1 MLPARSI
8 SEPESPVLLALA
20 ALCALLIRAMLA
32 RQKGAAMI
40 SRPNVHRR
48 SRRVLGSGQVPQLT
62 PITITATGSGS
73 TAILV
78 FSKSVVVTGNLPLTV
93 ATRTFVSQVVNSAN
107 QVTVTMSGAVTGLAY
122 ALAANT
128 PNLKGF
134 DGSVNSALAGTFP

>member
-1 MLPARSI
+1 
-8 SEPESPVLLALA
+8 
-20 ALCALLIRAMLA
+20 
-32 RQKGAAMI
+32 MI

-48 SRRVLGSGQVPQLT
+48 SRRVLGTGQVPQLT
-62 PITITATGSGS
+62 PISIIATGSGS

-78 FSKSVVVTGNLPLTV
+78 FSKSVVITGNLPLTV

-128 PNLKGF
+128 PNLRGF